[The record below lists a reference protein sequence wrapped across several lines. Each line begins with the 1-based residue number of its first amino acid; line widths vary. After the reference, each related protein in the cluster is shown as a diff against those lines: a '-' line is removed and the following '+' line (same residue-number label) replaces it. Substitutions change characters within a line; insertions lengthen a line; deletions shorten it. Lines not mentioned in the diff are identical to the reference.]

1 MTPIQGSA
9 QIDLN
14 AVPYSVQIYL
24 NAVQASLSLT
34 QCWTELRSLSIVMH
48 CAEQDFVNLFSF
60 WKIVYS
66 RLVNDKKARK
76 YPGTVPVYLD
86 SVAEPKLFQSTLG
99 IWVCWDWIRRREAG
113 AHYGSGSTGSGS
125 AAINTRWWIK
135 NVHAASYSGIKCV
148 ENVPCVHL

>member
-48 CAEQDFVNLFSF
+48 CAEQDLVNLFSF
-60 WKIVYS
+60 WKIV
-66 RLVNDKKARK
+66 
-76 YPGTVPVYLD
+76 
-86 SVAEPKLFQSTLG
+86 
-99 IWVCWDWIRRREAG
+99 
-113 AHYGSGSTGSGS
+113 
-125 AAINTRWWIK
+125 
-135 NVHAASYSGIKCV
+135 
-148 ENVPCVHL
+148 